1 MSRFF
6 GLAVSWRVGCGRVEL
21 SPSSRPGPERVPIIR
36 CRFEGRALSD
46 WTVSSS
52 AESPLTEE
60 EEEELWNPE
69 RGREEEGWADLG
81 AGGV

>member
-1 MSRFF
+1 MSRSF
-6 GLAVSWRVGCGRVEL
+6 GRAVSLRVGCGRVEL
-21 SPSSRPGPERVPIIR
+21 SPSSRPGPERVPIVR
-36 CRFEGRALSD
+36 CLFEGRALSE
-46 WTVSSS
+46 WTLQLS

-60 EEEELWNPE
+60 EEELWDPE